1 MSNRPR
7 LLRCEAGGTAIEFS
21 LLASAFFMFFTG
33 VFQLGL
39 ALHYGASVRWA
50 LETSARTLLIA
61 PATTQTQ
68 LQSQVVSY
76 LADVP
81 GGNNVTVNL
90 VKDSTN
96 PNAKVYQVSS
106 SYIYPLSVPMLP
118 TYNLTFNAHVVVP
131 TT

>member
-1 MSNRPR
+1 VSNRR
-7 LLRCEAGGTAIEFS
+7 KLLTCEDGGSAIEFS
-21 LLASAFFMFFTG
+21 LLAAIFLSFFMG

-50 LETSARTLLIA
+50 LETSARSLLID
-61 PATTQTQ
+61 PTTTQTQ
-68 LQSQVVSY
+68 LHDKVVAY

-81 GGNNVTVNL
+81 GGSGVTVTL
-90 VKDSTN
+90 AKDSTD
-96 PNAKVYQVSS
+96 PNAKVYNASS
-106 SYIYPLSVPMLP
+106 SYSYPLSILFLP